1 MFRYIQFLLSFVQF
15 MFSSIQHRII
25 WLHWFIFCTNSAYFC
40 IVERQKQEWGE
51 CNCIICYTV
60 LKRVGGLD
68 PWVTAFNYGGHP
80 SIWAWFDN
88 KHLTPASLLAFSL
101 QPSKGPGSSNL
112 DLHDFYH
119 FSEVFCFIYCPRG
132 LTSTYLKIHQT
143 LEMKERE
150 IRRKTWL
157 VQQMAI
163 TPGKLQ
169 RRKQTCHHGYWKVE
183 AHTNNL
189 SARVM

>member
-1 MFRYIQFLLSFVQF
+1 MADWTLGSRP
-15 MFSSIQHRII
+15 SI
-25 WLHWFIFCTNSAYFC
+25 S
-40 IVERQKQEWGE
+40 
-51 CNCIICYTV
+51 
-60 LKRVGGLD
+60 
-68 PWVTAFNYGGHP
+68 GHP

-112 DLHDFYH
+112 DLHDFDH
-119 FSEVFCFIYCPRG
+119 FSEVFCFICCPPG

-169 RRKQTCHHGYWKVE
+169 RRKQTCHHGYWKLTLITSVHE
-183 AHTNNL
+183 LCNWNGYRLAPQT
-189 SARVM
+189 RVNSYCWAFWVLGTVKSKNSTRTQKQRTLLGFISNPSINCDQ

>member
-40 IVERQKQEWGE
+40 QEYERVDALFCWATKARVRR
-51 CNCIICYTV
+51 IILYWRELADWT
-60 LKRVGGLD
+60 LGSR
-68 PWVTAFNYGGHP
+68 PSISGHP

-143 LEMKERE
+143 LEMKSTFRNE
-150 IRRKTWL
+150 
-157 VQQMAI
+157 
-163 TPGKLQ
+163 KLDV
-169 RRKQTCHHGYWKVE
+169 K
-183 AHTNNL
+183 L
-189 SARVM
+189 D